1 MKNSLSTTLVLAL
14 ILAQS
19 MTGQTVSAQSG
30 AAEFI
35 VSTEPL
41 LLSGNRM
48 NLQLQFV
55 SDSDSIFWRIVDV
68 SGDANAGIDIRVI
81 SERTAEVDGPEVTLR
96 RQPLTLD
103 QLPAGNYPLRLV
115 DAGNDN
121 VLLDELEV
129 VVSQDDAFNLAAP
142 VRLWPALPTTM
153 DQVWLLLDV
162 PDQCESVQLLAFVDT
177 SERITL
183 LRQPPDCSGLANVPQ
198 LQAVPLGTL
207 SEQDQQMQLIVSASE
222 QSAGDLTAAFRL
234 RVEQRLPASMAGSWS
249 DPEQSG
255 HGINLEM
262 LPGDRIGLSWFS
274 FNQLG
279 DPAWLIAVGDHVG
292 LTATLQATIVSGG
305 VFPPDFNPDLI
316 ERSPWGTIEL
326 TFSSCNTG
334 SMRWQT
340 LADGFIDGEM
350 RLSRITSNPGQS
362 CSGSPPAAALRP
374 AWYQGDG
381 SFFRLPSGT
390 SLP

>member
-1 MKNSLSTTLVLAL
+1 MKNPLSMALVLAL
-14 ILAQS
+14 SLS
-19 MTGQTVSAQSG
+19 SQTVSAQSS

-35 VSTEPL
+35 VDDEPL
-41 LLSGNRM
+41 LIDGNRV
-48 NLQLQFV
+48 NLSLQFV
-55 SDSDSIFWRIVDV
+55 SASDSIFWRIIDV
-68 SGDANAGIDIRVI
+68 TGAADSGIDIQVI

-103 QLPAGNYPLRLV
+103 QLPAGSYPLRLV
-115 DAGNDN
+115 DVGNDH
-121 VLLDELEV
+121 VVLDELEV
-129 VVSQDDAFNLAAP
+129 VVTPDDAFKLPAP
-142 VRLWPALPTTM
+142 IRLWPGQPTTM
-153 DQVWLLLDV
+153 DQAWLLLDA
-162 PDQCESVQLLAFVDT
+162 PDLCQPLQLLSFADT

-183 LRQPPDCSGLANVPQ
+183 LQQPRDCSALDDVPQ

-207 SEQDQQMQLIVSASE
+207 SEQDQQMQLIVTASE
-222 QSAGDLTAAFRL
+222 QSAGNLTAAFRL

-262 LPGDRIGLSWFS
+262 LPGARIGMSWFT

-279 DPAWLIAVGDHVG
+279 NPAWLIAVGEHVG

-305 VFPPDFNPDLI
+305 VFPPDFDPDLI

-326 TFSSCNTG
+326 AFSSCNTA

-340 LADGFIDGEM
+340 QADGFSDGEM
-350 RLSRITSNPGQS
+350 PLSRITTNPGQS
-362 CSGSPPAAALRP
+362 CSGPPPAAALRP